1 MIDPLVNSF
10 FCVCLQHFNVLPIV
24 LDFFALMQGL
34 GTHLGGWGRIISP
47 KFPEGIYKCFYFAYH
62 MFGEEMGRLYRDC
75 GRRDGQNYIQKKW
88 YGMTA
93 YMFGPCMGSSYRG
106 LRYSVVLSSLFYR

>member
-1 MIDPLVNSF
+1 VIDPLVNSF

-62 MFGEEMGRLYRDC
+62 MFGEEMGRLE
-75 GRRDGQNYIQKKW
+75 IVAE
-88 YGMTA
+88 GMDRTTFRKNG
-93 YMFGPCMGSSYRG
+93 ME
-106 LRYSVVLSSLFYR
+106 